1 MSYEKLKIKIK
12 NSKKSKKIKILFD
25 VTNIDEW
32 YKKCEL
38 YILSSRYEG
47 YPNSLIEALYNRSRV
62 ISFDCKYGPKEIIN
76 FLKLDC

>member
-47 YPNSLIEALYNRSRV
+47 YPFTNRSFV
-62 ISFDCKYGPKEIIN
+62 IIDQELYLLIANMDPK
-76 FLKLDC
+76 K